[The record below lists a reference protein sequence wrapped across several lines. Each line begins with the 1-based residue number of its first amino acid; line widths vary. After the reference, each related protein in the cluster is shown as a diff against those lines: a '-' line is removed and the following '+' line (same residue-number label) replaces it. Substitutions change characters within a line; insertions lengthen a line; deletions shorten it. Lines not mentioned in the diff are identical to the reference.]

1 MALRM
6 CDAQTADE
14 LLTALAG
21 IKPDYRYLA
30 LLGMPVRL
38 VREAADL
45 QGVADAD
52 TMGRPR
58 AAKALLQAF

>member
-1 MALRM
+1 MRM
-6 CDAQTADE
+6 CDAQTASE

-21 IKPDYRYLA
+21 IKPDYRYQA

-45 QGVADAD
+45 QGVAYAD

-58 AAKALLQAF
+58 AAKALLEAF